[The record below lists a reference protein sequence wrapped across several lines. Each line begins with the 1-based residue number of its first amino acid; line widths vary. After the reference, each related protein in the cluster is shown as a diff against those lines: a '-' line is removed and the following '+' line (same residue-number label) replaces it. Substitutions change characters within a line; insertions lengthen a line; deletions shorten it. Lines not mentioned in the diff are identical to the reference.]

1 MGVTGIC
8 CAILEP
14 EVTARKELGVTEYLT
29 VDEVSERIRVH
40 PRTVKRWLAAGKLR
54 GKLLGDRAGWR
65 VPEAELR
72 RFMED
77 DEREE
82 TPETTS
88 SDDDKTEVAS

>member
-8 CAILEP
+8 SAILEP